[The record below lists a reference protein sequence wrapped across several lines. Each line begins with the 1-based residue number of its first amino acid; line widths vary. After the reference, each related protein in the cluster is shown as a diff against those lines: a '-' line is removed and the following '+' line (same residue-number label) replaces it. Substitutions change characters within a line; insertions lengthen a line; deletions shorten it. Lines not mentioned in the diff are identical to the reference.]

1 MFKNLLK
8 KLPALLLCIT
18 ILSAQTVSAVFSDG
32 ALREIDGNTPAT
44 NTVNAFYGALV
55 GGCGGISLQDDYGS
69 DSLSVAL
76 IDRKQD
82 KFIIELNGNTLTLG
96 YLALNM
102 SLEVRGEGTLRVLG
116 GIVIYAGELYLG
128 DGVQVVS
135 DAPIPIIAH
144 SSYARIRIG
153 EDVTVQGQ
161 NATAEFGIRYEYKDA
176 PIVFEKL
183 PEPPADSDG
192 VWGIHRFRVIYESC
206 SGEIPEVSTASVA
219 RFPSE
224 EDALSALERGFISV
238 INPMEGTDTESTD
251 DDSFLKVMDN
261 TVTVGK
267 SGAVLSHAN
276 LSLDGA
282 LGVNLYFELSGL
294 EGSVESLGALIYS
307 GVGEGG
313 ILPLPEKNA
322 DGKYQFRIPITPMDM
337 NKTITVRFAGDE
349 SGKSWDYSVVKY
361 ARYIL
366 SDTENVF
373 GTAIKDLIASM
384 LNYGAVMQSFSG
396 ETEDLANEV
405 LAEFPQYDSAEEISA
420 KVSEAVSWL
429 KASGYAYEDT
439 FYAEGSDV
447 SFDHMTLAV
456 NEITAI
462 RIYSAEGFPT
472 DGRYSYQL
480 SYHNTL
486 LDGSVYEKTELIPPE
501 SIAEY
506 GYIEIS
512 GIPAG
517 NFHRVFRITARKDG
531 KVVAYCETTVF
542 NYVMKLYER
551 SAEGS
556 VERTLA
562 EALIWY
568 GARNVSYFGGA

>member
-1 MFKNLLK
+1 MTKKLLK

-18 ILSAQTVSAVFSDG
+18 LILAQTAFTAFSDG
-32 ALREIDGNTPAT
+32 ALMEIDGSTPNA
-44 NTVNAFYGALV
+44 NTVNAFIGATAGGYGGV
-55 GGCGGISLQDDYGS
+55 SLNGDYGS
-69 DSLSVAL
+69 DGLSVAL
-76 IDRKQD
+76 IDRRQD

-128 DGVQVVS
+128 DGVKVQS
-135 DAPIPIIAH
+135 DAALPIIAH
-144 SSYARIRIG
+144 SEYARIRIG
-153 EDVTVQGQ
+153 ENVTVQGQ
-161 NATAEFGIRYEYKDA
+161 NAMAELGIRYEYNEE

-183 PEPPADSDG
+183 PETSGGADG
-192 VWGIHRFRVIYESC
+192 GWGIDRFRVLYESC
-206 SGEIPEVSTASVA
+206 SGQFPAVSTASVA
-219 RFPSE
+219 RFSTE
-224 EDALSALERGFISV
+224 EDALNALDRGFITV

-251 DDSFLKVMDN
+251 DDSFLKVAGN
-261 TVTVGK
+261 TVAVGK

-294 EGSVESLGALIYS
+294 EGSVESLGELIYS

-313 ILPLPEKNA
+313 RIPLPAKNA
-322 DGKYQFRIPITPMDM
+322 DGKYQFRIPISPMDM
-337 NKTITVRFAGDE
+337 NRTITVRFEGDE

-361 ARYIL
+361 AQYIL

-396 ETEDLANEV
+396 ETDNLANEI
-405 LAEFPQYDSAEEISA
+405 LAEFPQYDTDEDIAE

-429 KASGYAYEDT
+429 KASGYAYEGT
-439 FYAEGSDV
+439 FYADGAEV
-447 SFDHMTLAV
+447 SFDLMTLAV

-462 RIYSAEGFPT
+462 RIYSDEGFPS
-472 DGRYSYQL
+472 DGDYTYQL
-480 SYHNTL
+480 SYHNVL
-486 LDGSVYEKTELIPPE
+486 LDGSVYEKTEMLSAE
-501 SIAEY
+501 QIAEL

-517 NFHRVFRITARKDG
+517 DFHRVYRITVRKDG
-531 KVVAYCETTVF
+531 AVVGYCETTVF

-551 SAEGS
+551 SEEGS

-568 GARNVSYFGGA
+568 GARSVSYFGRV

>member
-18 ILSAQTVSAVFSDG
+18 LILAQTAFTVFSDG
-32 ALREIDGNTPAT
+32 ALMEIDGNTPTA
-44 NTVNAFYGALV
+44 NTLNAFDGALS
-55 GGCGGISLQDDYGS
+55 GGYGGISIQEDYGS

-102 SLEVRGEGTLRVLG
+102 SLEVRGEGTLRVIG

-135 DAPIPIIAH
+135 DATVPIIAH
-144 SSYARIRIG
+144 SSYARVRIG
-153 EDVTVQGQ
+153 EGVAVSGR
-161 NATAEFGIRYEYKDA
+161 NVTAEFGIRYEYKDS
-176 PIVFEKL
+176 PIVFDKL
-183 PEPPADSDG
+183 PEASGG
-192 VWGIHRFRVIYESC
+192 VWGTDRFRVVYESC
-206 SGEIPEVSTASVA
+206 SGEIATVSTATVA

-238 INPMEGTDTESTD
+238 LNPMEGADTESAD
-251 DDSFLKVMDN
+251 DDSFLKVLND

-276 LSLDGA
+276 LTLDGA
-282 LGVNLYFELSGL
+282 LGVNLYFDFSGL

-313 ILPLPEKNA
+313 RLQLPQKNA
-322 DGKYQFRIPITPMDM
+322 DGKYQFRIPISPMDM
-337 NKTITVRFAGDE
+337 NKTITVYFEGDG

-384 LNYGAVMQSFSG
+384 LNYGAVMQAFSG
-396 ETEDLANEV
+396 ETENLANEI
-405 LAEFPQYDSAEEISA
+405 LSEFPQYDTDEDISA
-420 KVSEAVSWL
+420 KVSEAVNWL
-429 KASGYAYEDT
+429 KASGYAYEST
-439 FYAEGSDV
+439 FYAENADV
-447 SFDHMTLAV
+447 TFGHMTLAV

-472 DGRYSYQL
+472 DGGYSYQL

-486 LDGSVYEKTELIPPE
+486 LDGSVYEKTELIPLE
-501 SIAEY
+501 DIAEK
-506 GYIEIS
+506 GYVEIS

-517 NFHRVFRITARKDG
+517 DFHRVFRITVRKDG
-531 KVVAYCETTVF
+531 KVVGYCETTVF

-551 SAEGS
+551 SEEGS

-568 GARNVSYFGGA
+568 GARNVSYFGGV